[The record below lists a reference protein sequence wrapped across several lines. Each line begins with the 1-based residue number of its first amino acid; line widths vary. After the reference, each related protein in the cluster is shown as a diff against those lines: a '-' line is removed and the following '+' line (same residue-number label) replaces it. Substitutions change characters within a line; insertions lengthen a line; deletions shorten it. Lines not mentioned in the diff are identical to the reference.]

1 VESAPGRDVRA
12 EIFRLAAERTW
23 ELKELRGVG
32 TTLEEVFMRI
42 VAGEE
47 TALDGTQ
54 SGVGEA
60 REG

>member
-1 VESAPGRDVRA
+1 
-12 EIFRLAAERTW
+12 
-23 ELKELRGVG
+23 VG